1 MKKLLYVFGGVL
13 VLLIVIFFAVALSL
27 GSIVKGGV
35 NKVGPQITQTSVELG
50 SAQVSPFSGQGTLS
64 NLVVG
69 NPPGWQSAH
78 AFSLGQIS
86 MDVEPRSLMGDHLVI
101 NSIVID
107 QPDIIYETRLTS
119 SNLQDLLKNI
129 QESTGSEKE
138 PKTKDGKPMK
148 IEVKSFRLQN
158 AKLTAIAAGNSATVE
173 MPAVVLE
180 NLGTKEG
187 GLTPQQ
193 LAVAVVKEVTAQAV
207 QAGASAAIEK
217 GALEKGLRKILGGD
231 KKP

>member
-13 VLLIVIFFAVALSL
+13 VLLVIIFFAVALSL
-27 GSIVKGGV
+27 GSIIKSGV
-35 NKVGPQITQTSVELG
+35 NKVGPQVTQTSVELG
-50 SAQVSPFSGQGTLS
+50 SAQVSPFSGHGTLS

-86 MDVEPRSLMGDHLVI
+86 MDVEPRSLMGDHVVI

-129 QESTGSEKE
+129 QASTGGEKE

-180 NLGTKEG
+180 NLGTQEG

-207 QAGASAAIEK
+207 QAGASAALES